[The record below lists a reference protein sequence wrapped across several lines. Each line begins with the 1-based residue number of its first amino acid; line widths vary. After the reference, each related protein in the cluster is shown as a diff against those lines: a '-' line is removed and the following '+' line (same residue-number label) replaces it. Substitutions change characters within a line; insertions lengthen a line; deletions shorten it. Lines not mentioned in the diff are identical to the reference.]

1 MQACLTSLQL
11 KAVEDSKEQTI
22 TLEIS
27 KGTISEAFS
36 AIEKQSNFKFFYNS
50 DQVDLNKTID
60 IKTKASSIESVLNK
74 VFKDTNIAELL
85 HEPGPMP
92 LVDQMKIVDIELPPK
107 PSKPL

>member
-1 MQACLTSLQL
+1 MVNNLMKKKEMSYLYLKSHILKSLIFKCLCLTSLQL

-50 DQVDLNKTID
+50 DQVDLNKTIN
-60 IKTKASSIESVLNK
+60 IKTKASSIESKHPVKPVL
-74 VFKDTNIAELL
+74 
-85 HEPGPMP
+85 
-92 LVDQMKIVDIELPPK
+92 
-107 PSKPL
+107 